1 MYSLHIPKMSCG
13 GCLGTV
19 TRAIAAVDP
28 QARVEGD
35 LERRI
40 VRVETSASEATL
52 LSALKECGYP
62 AAPLHPAVN

>member
-13 GCLGTV
+13 GCLATV
-19 TRAIAAVDP
+19 TRAITAADP
-28 QARVEGD
+28 QAHLEGD

-52 LSALKECGYP
+52 LAALKECGYP